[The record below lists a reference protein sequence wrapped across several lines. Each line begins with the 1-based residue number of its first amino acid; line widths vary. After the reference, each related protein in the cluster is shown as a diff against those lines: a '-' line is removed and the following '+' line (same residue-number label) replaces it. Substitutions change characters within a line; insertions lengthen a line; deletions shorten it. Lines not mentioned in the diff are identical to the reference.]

1 MTQGKTAL
9 IIGASRGLGAGLTR
23 ELAGRGWQVVATQR
37 KDAPE
42 LAAIAADNSSV
53 SIETVDI
60 DDTASVAALAGQLKG
75 RSFDLVFINAGVS
88 GPPNGL
94 AENVSTDELAA
105 LMMTNA
111 IAPVRTARKLLP
123 LVKDGGTVAFMSSI
137 LGSVTLR
144 THAMA
149 ELYSASKAALNSL
162 TRGFVAQDI
171 GSKPIGVINVHPGWV
186 KTDMGGDAADIDV
199 ATSVAGIA
207 DMLEANTGPNVVLGH
222 RYLDY
227 QGQTLPW

>member
-1 MTQGKTAL
+1 MANGKTAL

-37 KDAPE
+37 KHAPE
-42 LAAIAADNSSV
+42 MAAIAADHAAV

-60 DDTASVAALAGQLKG
+60 DDATAVAALAGRLAG
-75 RSFDLVFINAGVS
+75 RSFDLVFVNAGVT
-88 GPPNGL
+88 GPEHGSAQTVTN
-94 AENVSTDELAA
+94 EELAA

-111 IAPVRTARKLLP
+111 VAPVRTARALLP

-137 LGSVTLR
+137 LGSVALR

-162 TRGFVAQDI
+162 TRGFAAQDV
-171 GSKPIGVINVHPGWV
+171 GARPIGVINVHPGWV
-186 KTDMGGDAADIDV
+186 KTDMGGDGADIDV

-207 DMLEANTGPNVVLGH
+207 DMLAANTGTGH

-227 QGQTLPW
+227 QGKTLPW